1 MKNIFKRLI
10 QACITYRHN
19 KHNPLRLEFILS
31 DYCNLNCKGCTHFS
45 PVAPRHFISIELFE
59 DNLKHISAVVSKN
72 IKDFYIIGGEPLLYP
87 YLKEVMKLMRKYFP
101 FGNISIFT
109 NGILL
114 PKMDN
119 EFWQISKSLEIQIA
133 ITRYPIKF
141 DYDSVINLCNING
154 IDYRVFG
161 DRSLADSFFRFG
173 LDETGSQ
180 NPRIS
185 HFKCYNRGCISV
197 TEDKIFPCSISA
209 CSNHLNSTFGTE
221 FEHHSKDFILIKDL
235 KTVEQIRNLRDKPV
249 PFCRY
254 CVNPPVAVAYSTSK
268 RQLSEWVN

>member
-10 QACITYRHN
+10 QAYITYRQN

-45 PVAPRHFISIELFE
+45 PVAPRKFISIELFE
-59 DNLKHISAVVSKN
+59 DNLKHISAVVDKN

-209 CSNHLNSTFGTE
+209 CSNHLNSTFGTD